1 MTDTWDR
8 LNPAYARAAHLH
20 AADYAPIG
28 VRIICTSG
36 TRPGSPSTGQEI
48 FETDT
53 LKGFMWD
60 GTTWRQVYNL
70 GAPDTWTPQVDQ
82 GATTNIAKTIESAR
96 YDVCGR
102 WVKGFASLAI
112 TGTGTAGSPITC
124 TLPLPLVYS
133 YEPGVAG
140 AYYRTA
146 ATAARY
152 TVIGEVNNLDP
163 ARTVFLNDASG
174 NSAIGAAPNFAVASG
189 DVLRFHFEYI
199 TS

>member
-112 TGTGTAGSPITC
+112 TGTGTAGSLITC
-124 TLPLPLVYS
+124 TLPLPYAYT
-133 YEPGVAG
+133 YEGGVAG
-140 AYYRTA
+140 AYFKA
-146 ATAARY
+146 AGGVRY
-152 TVIGEVNNLDP
+152 TIVGEINSTSP
-163 ARTVFLNDASG
+163 AKFVLVNDASG
-174 NSAIGAAPNFAVASG
+174 NSALGAAPNFAVGNG
-189 DVLRFHFEYI
+189 DVFRFSFEYV